1 MARTKSLI
9 NRAELIVEAAIAL
22 FSRYGYER
30 TSIEDIAKHLGIGK
44 GSVYLE
50 FKTKE
55 DILMKIIEQHAIA
68 VQALLQN
75 RIDNIDN
82 KKDSPLKALEE
93 IFQDCSL
100 MVYDNVTRDIHSPEA
115 LLHTSLQV
123 KSRFSEFFVRKRK
136 MVLAVLKKA
145 AEAGEIPQSK
155 ATEEMAI
162 VFLMTVA
169 PLFPPYANNYTES
182 NERITRDELK
192 LRSKQVLELVVSGLK
207 S

>member
-1 MARTKSLI
+1 MARTKSLV
-9 NRAELIVEAAIAL
+9 NRAELIVEAAISL
-22 FSRYGYER
+22 FSHYGYER

-68 VQALLQN
+68 VQAMLQE
-75 RIDNIDN
+75 RIDNI
-82 KKDSPLKALEE
+82 KGSPLKALQEL
-93 IFQDCSL
+93 FLDCSL
-100 MVYDNVTRDIHSPEA
+100 MVYDHVTRDIHTPEA

-123 KSRFSEFFVRKRK
+123 KSRFSEFYVRKRK
-136 MVLAVLKKA
+136 MVHAVLLKA
-145 AEAGEIPQSK
+145 AEAGEIPKSK

-162 VFLMTVA
+162 VFLMTVV

-182 NERITRDELK
+182 KERITRDELQ
-192 LRSKQVLELVVSGLK
+192 LRAKQVLDLVVNGLK
-207 S
+207 N

>member
-1 MARTKSLI
+1 MARTKSLA

-68 VQALLQN
+68 VQALLQE
-75 RIDNIDN
+75 RIDNI
-82 KKDSPLKALEE
+82 KGSPLNALKEL
-93 IFQDCSL
+93 FQDCSL
-100 MVYDNVTRDIHSPEA
+100 MVYDHVSRDIHTPEA

-145 AEAGEIPQSK
+145 ADAGEIPQSK

-192 LRSKQVLELVVSGLK
+192 LRSKQVLELVVNGLK
-207 S
+207 N